1 MFSSKQLTP
10 AQTMQWIWAI
20 ALIAMGVAFFFRI
33 SVVMRNVA
41 DIETLATAALLIRLT
56 LYLVSIILIGGGV
69 KKIYGL
75 LYPAGPDSDSE

>member
-1 MFSSKQLTP
+1 MFSGKDFTSAQMIQL
-10 AQTMQWIWAI
+10 IWAV

-33 SVVMRNVA
+33 AVVMDKVA
-41 DIETLATAALLIRLT
+41 GIETLAAAALLIRLS

-75 LYPAGPDSDSE
+75 LYPPDAGADGE